1 MTYYTRFVGLES
13 HKDTIAIAVAKLG
26 RGDAEYLGRIP
37 NSEEAIGRW
46 LNRKRRRWGSLDDVL
61 MCYEAGPCGY
71 ALYRYLTARRVKC
84 EVVAPGLTP
93 KKPTDRIKTDR
104 RDAMKLAR
112 LLRAGE
118 LTPIWVPDKAHEAFR
133 TLLRAREAVVM
144 DRTRARHQVSKLLL
158 CRGVMPPEGTNAW
171 TERHERWLNTLE
183 WEDPSE
189 RLVFCEYRQRIRES
203 ADRVLRFEKHIQ
215 EAVQMTPYSSAI
227 VALQCLRGFG
237 LITSATVY
245 AELGAVARFARPSQ
259 LMSYA
264 GLVPGEYSS
273 GTKTRRLSITK
284 AGNSHLRRVL
294 VEAAW
299 QYRHAPYVS
308 KALQRRQVGQPL
320 EVLRISWK
328 AQTRLNGRY
337 RRLLGRGKEK
347 NRVAV
352 AIARELLGFVWE
364 ILQVVSVPEA
374 QPLAA

>member
-1 MTYYTRFVGLES
+1 MTHYTRFVAFDT

-26 RGDAEYLGRIP
+26 RGDAEYLGRIA

-46 LNRKRRRWGSLDDVL
+46 LNRERKQWGGLDDVL
-61 MCYEAGPCGY
+61 VCYEAGPCGY
-71 ALYRYLTARRVKC
+71 VIYRYLMARGVQC

-93 KKPTDRIKTDR
+93 RKPSDRVKTDR
-104 RDAMKLAR
+104 RDARKLAR

-118 LTPIWVPDKAHEAFR
+118 LTPIWVPDEAHEAFR
-133 TLLRAREAVVM
+133 TLLRAREGAVKN
-144 DRTRARHQVSKLLL
+144 RTRARHQVSKLLL
-158 CRGVMPPEGTNAW
+158 CRGVMPPKGTTAW
-171 TERHERWLNTLE
+171 TQRHERWLNSLE
-183 WEDPSE
+183 WEHPSD

-203 ADRVLRFEKHIQ
+203 SDRVLRFEKHIQ
-215 EAVQMTPYSSAI
+215 EFVETSPCYPAI
-227 VALQCLRGFG
+227 AALQGLRGFR
-237 LITSATVY
+237 LVTAATVY
-245 AELGAVARFARPSQ
+245 AELGAVARFATPRQ

-264 GLVPGEYSS
+264 GLVPGEDSS
-273 GTKTRRLSITK
+273 GSKTRRLSVTK

-294 VEAAW
+294 VESAW

-308 KALQRRQVGQPL
+308 KALQRRQAGLSP

-364 ILQVVSVPEA
+364 ILQVVPVPEA